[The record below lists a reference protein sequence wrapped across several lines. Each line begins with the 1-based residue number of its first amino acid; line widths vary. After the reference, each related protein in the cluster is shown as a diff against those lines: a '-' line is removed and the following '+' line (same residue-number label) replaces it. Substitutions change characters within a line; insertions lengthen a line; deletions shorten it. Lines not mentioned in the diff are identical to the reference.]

1 MLSVGFLGTR
11 DPEECVSFPE
21 TCLCQV
27 SPRMFVF
34 DSSMSD
40 EVDAAL
46 ARLLEDDAPD
56 LSVTTF
62 KPLAQSRERY

>member
-1 MLSVGFLGTR
+1 
-11 DPEECVSFPE
+11 
-21 TCLCQV
+21 
-27 SPRMFVF
+27 MFVF

-62 KPLAQSRERY
+62 EPLAPSRERY